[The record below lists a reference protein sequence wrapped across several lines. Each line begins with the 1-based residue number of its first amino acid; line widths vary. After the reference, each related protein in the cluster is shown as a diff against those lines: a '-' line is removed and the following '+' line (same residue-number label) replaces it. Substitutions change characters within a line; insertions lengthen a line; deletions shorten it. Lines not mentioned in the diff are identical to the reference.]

1 MSVSAVRSLVAA
13 AGVTLALGIC
23 AWPAGATVIH
33 EGTDSGTDHFTDDS
47 CGFTLVV
54 DVTFQT
60 RSLLRVDQTGQAF
73 LEHTIFRVTETV
85 TNPATGGYFYIVH
98 RGLYHEIKATQVEG
112 TVYEFVAV
120 EAGQPFVIKDAA
132 GNVVSRDRGVIRHTF
147 LFDTLGDS
155 QPGGDFIVELSDD
168 VHGPHPAFAPDFP
181 FCEIAAQLTGA

>member
-1 MSVSAVRSLVAA
+1 MSLRAVRSLVAA
-13 AGVTLALGIC
+13 AGVALAVGIGGG
-23 AWPAGATVIH
+23 PAGATVIH
-33 EGTDSGTDHFTDDS
+33 QGTDSGTDHFTDDS
-47 CGFTLVV
+47 CGFTLDV
-54 DVTFQT
+54 DVTFEVRT
-60 RSLLRVDQTGQAF
+60 LLRVDQTGQAF
-73 LEHTIFRVTETV
+73 LEHTVFRATETV
-85 TNPATGGYFYIVH
+85 TNPATGGFFYIVH

-155 QPGGDFIVELSDD
+155 QPGGEFIVELSDD

-181 FCEIAAQLTGA
+181 FCDVAAQLTGA

>member
-1 MSVSAVRSLVAA
+1 MSVRAFRSLVAA
-13 AGVTLALGIC
+13 AGVMLALGIC
-23 AWPAGATVIH
+23 AGPGGATVIH
-33 EGTDSGTDHFTDDS
+33 QGTDSGTDHFTDDS

-60 RSLLRVDQTGQAF
+60 RTLLRVDQTGQAF

-120 EAGQPFVIKDAA
+120 EAGQPFVIEDSA

-155 QPGGDFIVELSDD
+155 QPGGNFIVELNDD

-181 FCEIAAQLTGA
+181 FCDFAARLTGA

>member
-1 MSVSAVRSLVAA
+1 MSVRAVRSLVAA
-13 AGVTLALGIC
+13 AGVMLALGIC
-23 AWPAGATVIH
+23 AGPAGATVIH

-60 RSLLRVDQTGQAF
+60 TTLLRVDQTGQAF

-85 TNPATGGYFYIVH
+85 TNPATGGYFFIVH
-98 RGLYHEIKATQVEG
+98 RGLYHEIKATQAQG

-120 EAGQPFVIKDAA
+120 EAGQPFVIEDAA
-132 GNVVSRDRGVIRHTF
+132 GNVVSRDRGVIRHRF

-155 QPGGDFIVELSDD
+155 QPGGNFIVELSDD

-181 FCEIAAQLTGA
+181 FCDIAAQLTGA